1 FRSSQPQAGGGSR
14 RPVTENVR
22 GRSQPPCPRGGRR
35 PDPTCGGGR
44 RKAAGGFSLCSVPKK
59 KDLQSVCGQ
68 PVFSSRIIGG
78 QDAAIRRWPWQ
89 VSLHL
94 DRAPI
99 CGGSLISKNWILT
112 AAHCLPKTSA
122 YSYSVWLGSLKADA
136 SNKGKVYYVSRIVI
150 HPKYDGSNAD
160 IALLRLSSQV
170 TFSADILPIC
180 LPSTSKQLKIPASC
194 WVTGWGLVKEN
205 AGDNYPHTLQE
216 AEVPVFTRQEC
227 EQLYN
232 PIGGFLPALES
243 VIKEDMI
250 CAGDII
256 NKKDSCKGDS
266 GGPLS
271 CHIGGIWIQI
281 GVVSWGVQCGQRL
294 PGVYTS
300 VIYYQQWINDTASRA
315 AVLGANDPDSFDF
328 LFPMILLSL
337 ALLGPFW
344 AFGPNIPGE

>member
-1 FRSSQPQAGGGSR
+1 MSSL
-14 RPVTENVR
+14 
-22 GRSQPPCPRGGRR
+22 
-35 PDPTCGGGR
+35 
-44 RKAAGGFSLCSVPKK
+44 GFSLCSVSKK

-68 PVFSSRIIGG
+68 PVFSSHIISG
-78 QDAAIRRWPWQ
+78 QDAAIRRWSWQ

-122 YSYSVWLGSLKADA
+122 YSYTVWLGSLKADA
-136 SNKGKVYYVSRIVI
+136 SNKGKVYYVSRIIV

-170 TFSADILPIC
+170 TFSAEILPIC
-180 LPSTSKQLKIPASC
+180 LPSTSKRLKIPASC

-205 AGDNYPHTLQE
+205 AGENGQRQRLFPTSSWLFYISFLSLQE

-232 PIGGFLPALES
+232 PIGIFLPALES

-300 VIYYQQWINDTASRA
+300 VFYY
-315 AVLGANDPDSFDF
+315 
-328 LFPMILLSL
+328 
-337 ALLGPFW
+337 
-344 AFGPNIPGE
+344 